1 MELID
6 RDLQMLLVQVE
17 FTLEPHAYFYCN
29 MCCVQLSIVNIIIY
43 LLVS

>member
-17 FTLEPHAYFYCN
+17 FTLEPLFYCN